1 MSRQASTAFVR
12 VGYWLTVVSLLLWLI
27 LKAWDFL
34 PSWAHEHAPWL
45 IALVI
50 VVLALWAVAQVL
62 EREWGKL
69 IGVGLAGLA
78 FALVSNIAWLQPL
91 LEAVAAVGLFL
102 FVLGLVLSLVWYWR
116 GRAERKHS
124 ERAPYNP

>member
-1 MSRQASTAFVR
+1 MLRQTSTAFVR
-12 VGYWLTVVSLLLWLI
+12 VGYWLTIVSLLLWLI

-45 IALVI
+45 ITLVI
-50 VVLALWAVAQVL
+50 LVLALWAITPVL

-78 FALVSNIAWLQPL
+78 FALVREHRL
-91 LEAVAAVGLFL
+91 VAAAPSGCGRGGPVHFRDR
-102 FVLGLVLSLVWYWR
+102 LGAVPRLVLAGPR
-116 GRAERKHS
+116 RTKAQ
-124 ERAPYNP
+124 

>member
-1 MSRQASTAFVR
+1 MLRQTSTAFVS
-12 VGYWLTVVSLLLWLI
+12 VGYWLTIVALLLWLI

-34 PSWAHEHAPWL
+34 PSWAHERAPWL
-45 IALVI
+45 ITLVI
-50 VVLALWAVAQVL
+50 VVLALWAVTQVL

-91 LEAVAAVGLFL
+91 LEAVASVGLFI
-102 FVLGLVLSLVWYWR
+102 FVIGLVLSLVWYWR

-124 ERAPYNP
+124 ERASYNP